1 MLEQIKNLPDIAW
14 FLIIA
19 YLFLV
24 SLMLFILPF
33 IVTSINSKIKKALHA
48 MLMIQDEMIEL
59 QNSIETLRKETT
71 VSKLLAQ
78 DEQQGMQ

>member
-1 MLEQIKNLPDIAW
+1 MQELIKNLPDIAW
-14 FLIIA
+14 YLIVG

-33 IVTSINSKIKKALHA
+33 IVTSINSKVKKALQS

-59 QNSIETLRKETT
+59 QNNIETLRKETT

-78 DEQQGMQ
+78 DEQQQM

>member
-1 MLEQIKNLPDIAW
+1 MLDFVKNLPDIAW
-14 FLIIA
+14 FLLTV

-33 IVTSINSKIKKALHA
+33 IVTSINSKIKKALQA

-78 DEQQGMQ
+78 DEQQQL